1 MDIKLALPQTVIN
14 FIMKNIAG
22 MFLYVLQQQSLKVPP
37 SVPPHPSLPQAASDP
52 ENVHAVAIRQKPEF
66 YVDFMLANVRAY
78 CQHRGWDQVTVGVL
92 GELGLPQEGA
102 DYSKAN
108 LY

>member
-1 MDIKLALPQTVIN
+1 MPLLR
-14 FIMKNIAG
+14 
-22 MFLYVLQQQSLKVPP
+22 
-37 SVPPHPSLPQAASDP
+37 SLPHHQAASDP
-52 ENVHAVAIRQKPEF
+52 NNVHAVAIREKPEF

-78 CQHRGWDQVTVGVL
+78 CQHQGWEQVAVAVL